1 MAVRLHPRKSFL
13 RSVETMMGGATWG
26 GSELHITGGV
36 QAEAEQPLPQ
46 GAIEECFWQIG
57 THCGGF

>member
-1 MAVRLHPRKSFL
+1 
-13 RSVETMMGGATWG
+13 MGGATWG